1 MMRKF
6 VPRQVCRAD
15 VYVTIKSPGTE
26 RGRPMQGCLGCS
38 LGPFGQPND
47 EHSQA
52 ALEDERRETRA
63 HLFPSP

>member
-1 MMRKF
+1 
-6 VPRQVCRAD
+6 
-15 VYVTIKSPGTE
+15 
-26 RGRPMQGCLGCS
+26 MQGCLGCS

-52 ALEDERRETRA
+52 ALEDERREARA